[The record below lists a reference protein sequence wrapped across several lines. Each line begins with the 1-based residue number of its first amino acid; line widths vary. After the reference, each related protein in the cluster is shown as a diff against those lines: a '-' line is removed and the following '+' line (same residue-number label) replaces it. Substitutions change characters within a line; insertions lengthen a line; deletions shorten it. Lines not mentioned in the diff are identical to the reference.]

1 MNDYS
6 LDYLRSIAETDLQKR
21 IVELVSS
28 GKTFDEIIKCLV
40 SEMGAGNYD

>member
-21 IVELVSS
+21 IVELISS
-28 GKTFDEIIKCLV
+28 GKTFDEIIRCLV
-40 SEMGAGNYD
+40 SEMEAGNYD